1 MNSAI
6 PFGRCL
12 EDFAVGDVYE
22 HLPGKTITESDNNL
36 FCLLTMNHHPVHLD
50 WQYAGQAQHGKVLV
64 VGTLVFSLVVGMTVR
79 DVSGRAIANLEYEK
93 VEHTHQGSIG
103 KLCNDEIA
111 RMMKEVLEKF
121 WFNRVHEAIQ
131 KLSS

>member
-50 WQYAGQAQHGKVLV
+50 TESPVGLARSRLSPPVSVSWVHMDFTGK
-64 VGTLVFSLVVGMTVR
+64 
-79 DVSGRAIANLEYEK
+79 
-93 VEHTHQGSIG
+93 
-103 KLCNDEIA
+103 A
-111 RMMKEVLEKF
+111 R
-121 WFNRVHEAIQ
+121 
-131 KLSS
+131 SCP